1 MSFELNWKV
10 RNWPDHLA
18 LFLAKKIPRISQ
30 GKAGG
35 AWKIL
40 LKNLNQFSHNLP
52 HRITIVQPMS
62 ESEILE
68 KRKWARFYKK
78 AGGAYSGHQSNP
90 IWWSKNHRNGIVFSI

>member
-1 MSFELNWKV
+1 
-10 RNWPDHLA
+10 
-18 LFLAKKIPRISQ
+18 
-30 GKAGG
+30 
-35 AWKIL
+35 
-40 LKNLNQFSHNLP
+40 
-52 HRITIVQPMS
+52 MS